1 MTNRNTDDPFRG
13 KDVPLGVAEHIAAL
27 SGWLKTHPED
37 DEARRLIREFL
48 KGMDESE
55 ETSEETDPL
64 PDWTWTEETPPP
76 PRRWVVKG
84 WMPAARVSMLAGRGG
99 GGKSRLA
106 LQLAAG
112 VASGGGDRDEW
123 ICSPLGEMTLGTVV
137 PEDGAPVVYAT
148 WEDDEEEFH
157 RRLVEISGP
166 EAPWV
171 TRELLRENLHVVNM
185 CRRGPLWAPLQGRH
199 VATLAELTTAGRLLR
214 ERVEQ
219 LGAVLLIVDPLAA
232 AYASD
237 ENSRGLVRGFVADW
251 DGWAQESQCAVWDLS
266 HPNKSGAA
274 YSGSTDWEGAVRS
287 MWVMKEEKLGKKPR
301 SGDDNRPVAWQ
312 LSLPKRNYGPPQD
325 PFRLVWD
332 GGVDGHLRWR
342 IEWWEKS
349 SDRPTAPDQTPGG
362 VILDL
367 TS

>member
-1 MTNRNTDDPFRG
+1 MTNGNTDDPFRG

-48 KGMDESE
+48 TGMDESE

-76 PRRWVVKG
+76 PRRWLVQH
-84 WMPAARVSMLAGRGG
+84 WMPAARVSMLAGRGGGADRGRYLVFPASGRWISSGQGEGRDVVQEATIPLCLFSTEKVPESHFPSKSTVSIPTPVRGG

-171 TRELLRENLHVVNM
+171 TRELLRETFA
-185 CRRGPLWAPLQGRH
+185 RRQYVSSR
-199 VATLAELTTAGRLLR
+199 
-214 ERVEQ
+214 
-219 LGAVLLIVDPLAA
+219 
-232 AYASD
+232 ASVG
-237 ENSRGLVRGFVADW
+237 SV
-251 DGWAQESQCAVWDLS
+251 
-266 HPNKSGAA
+266 PGAA
-274 YSGSTDWEGAVRS
+274 RRHAG
-287 MWVMKEEKLGKKPR
+287 
-301 SGDDNRPVAWQ
+301 
-312 LSLPKRNYGPPQD
+312 
-325 PFRLVWD
+325 
-332 GGVDGHLRWR
+332 
-342 IEWWEKS
+342 
-349 SDRPTAPDQTPGG
+349 
-362 VILDL
+362 
-367 TS
+367 